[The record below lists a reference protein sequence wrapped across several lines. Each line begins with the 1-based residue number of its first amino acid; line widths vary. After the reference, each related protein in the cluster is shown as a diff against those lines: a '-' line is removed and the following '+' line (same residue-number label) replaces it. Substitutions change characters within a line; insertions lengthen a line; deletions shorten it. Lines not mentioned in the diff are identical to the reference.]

1 MIFRSA
7 LPDLAILK
15 LEQIIPHEHVDDR
28 RVARLMKTIEKEDVL
43 KNPPVVLF
51 PSAAIRKYVVLDG
64 ANRTAVFRS
73 LGFEHILVQV
83 VDPARESIQV
93 EAWNHVVLGS
103 TVEDLFAKLERDPL
117 IQISPAEGHDR
128 QSVRDEGNPVMFLV
142 TQDQRTYRATSK
154 VGGSESQMEFL
165 NRFVNAFHQA
175 GDVERTVTSHPAQLL
190 RLYKNFGYMVLLPR
204 FKLSDVLNGARRNLL
219 IPAGL
224 TRFVI
229 LPRALRVNYPLSRLM
244 KDQPIKE
251 KREELSKWLQDKIS
265 QRGIR
270 FYAESIFLYDE

>member
-1 MIFRSA
+1 MKFRSA
-7 LPDLAILK
+7 LPDLAILQ

-28 RVARLMKTIEKEDVL
+28 RVARLMESIEKEGVL
-43 KNPPVVLF
+43 KNPPVVLS

-64 ANRTAVFRS
+64 ASRTAVFRS

-83 VDPARESIQV
+83 VDPVPESIRV

-103 TVEDLFAKLERDPL
+103 TVEDLFAELEQDPL
-117 IQISPAEGHDR
+117 IQFAPAKGRDR
-128 QSVRDEGNPVMFLV
+128 QSVWVEGNPVIFLV

-154 VGGSESQMEFL
+154 VGGYESQMEFL
-165 NRFVNAFHQA
+165 HRFVNAYHQA
-175 GDVERTVTSHPAQLL
+175 GDVERTVTRHPAQLL
-190 RLYKNFGYMVLLPR
+190 RLYKNFGYLVLLPR
-204 FKLSDVLNGARRNLL
+204 FKLNDVLNFAQSSLL

-229 LPRALRVNYPLSRLM
+229 IPRALRVNYPLSRLM

-251 KREELSKWLQDKIS
+251 KRDELSKWLQEKTS